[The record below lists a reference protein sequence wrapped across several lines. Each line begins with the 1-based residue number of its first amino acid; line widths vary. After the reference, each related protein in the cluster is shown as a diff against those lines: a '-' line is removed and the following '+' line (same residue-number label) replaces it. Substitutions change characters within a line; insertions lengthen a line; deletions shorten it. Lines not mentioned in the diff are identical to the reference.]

1 LRKKFIAGNW
11 KMNLDHLECKALA
24 KSLKDWVAQKGPNGQ
39 VDVAVCPSFVYL
51 ATVAEALRGSS
62 IRVGAQDVYCKGN
75 GAYTGEIST
84 AMLKDVGCDFVIV
97 GHSERRHEIGESD
110 ELINQ
115 KLLAA
120 LDSGLEGIF
129 CIGEL
134 LEEREQSKTETVLS
148 RQVRRGL
155 AGVSKEQIAH
165 VTVAYEPVWAIGTGK
180 TATTEQ
186 AQSAQSYVRSELA
199 KLFDEAT
206 AETIRIQYGGSVNPS
221 NAAQLMSQPDVDGAL
236 VGGASLK
243 LEDFTA
249 IIQAGTIAKG

>member
-1 LRKKFIAGNW
+1 MRKKYIAGNW
-11 KMNLDHLECKALA
+11 KMNLDQQGCKALA
-24 KSLKDWVAQKGPNGQ
+24 ESLKDWVEQNSLNGQ
-39 VDVAVCPSFVYL
+39 VDIAVCPSFVYL
-51 ATVAEALRGSS
+51 ATVAEALRNSS
-62 IRVGAQDVYCKGN
+62 IKVGAQDVYCKGN

-115 KLLAA
+115 KLTAA
-120 LDSGLEGIF
+120 LDSGLEIIF

-134 LEEREQSKTETVLS
+134 LEEREEGRTETVLS
-148 RQVRRGL
+148 RQVRAGL
-155 AGVSKEQIAH
+155 AGVSKEQMAQ

-186 AQSAQSYVRSELA
+186 AQSTQSFVRSELTQ
-199 KLFDEAT
+199 LFDKTT
-206 AETIRIQYGGSVNPS
+206 ADKIRIQYGGSVKPN
-221 NAAQLMSQPDVDGAL
+221 NAAELMSQPDVDGAL

-249 IIQAGTIAKG
+249 IIQAGTRAKD